1 MSVVTEPTPAPAA
14 EPTVDEAIAHVEDQL
29 SFVFGRARAVWKEAA
44 QQIHPE
50 LNPAGYKLLATVV
63 RLGSTNAHVLTEL
76 FDMDKSVVSR
86 QIRMLEEVGLVESRP
101 DERDGRVRVLVPTPL
116 AVERITAVRARNQSR
131 LHAVLR
137 ERSVEEL
144 ELFAEMLGGL
154 AEA

>member
-1 MSVVTEPTPAPAA
+1 MSVVTEPTAPAV
-14 EPTVDEAIAHVEDQL
+14 EPTVDEAIAHVEEQL
-29 SFVFGRARAVWKEAA
+29 SFVFGRARTVWKEAA

-63 RLGSTNAHVLTEL
+63 RLGSTNAHALTEL

-101 DERDGRVRVLVPTPL
+101 DERDGRVRVIAPTPL

-137 ERSVEEL
+137 ERSVGEL
-144 ELFAEMLGGL
+144 ELFAQMLGGL

>member
-1 MSVVTEPTPAPAA
+1 MSVVTESAADPA
-14 EPTVDEAIAHVEDQL
+14 TVDQAIARVEDQL
-29 SFVFGRARAVWKEAA
+29 SVVFGRARTVWKEAA

-63 RLGSTNAHVLTEL
+63 RLGSTNAHVLAEL

-86 QIRMLEEVGLVESRP
+86 QVRMLEEVGLVESRP
-101 DERDGRVRVLVPTPL
+101 DERDGRVRVLVPT
-116 AVERITAVRARNQSR
+116 AEAIERVTAVRARNQSR

-137 ERSVEEL
+137 ERSVDEL
-144 ELFAEMLGGL
+144 VLFAEMLGGL

>member
-1 MSVVTEPTPAPAA
+1 MTEPTAATAA

-101 DERDGRVRVLVPTPL
+101 DERDGRVRVLAPTPL

-137 ERSVEEL
+137 ERSVAEL

>member
-1 MSVVTEPTPAPAA
+1 MSVVTESAADPA
-14 EPTVDEAIAHVEDQL
+14 TVDQAIARVEDQL
-29 SFVFGRARAVWKEAA
+29 SVVFGRARTVWKEAA

-86 QIRMLEEVGLVESRP
+86 QVRMLEEVGLVESRP
-101 DERDGRVRVLVPTPL
+101 DERDGRVRVLVPT
-116 AVERITAVRARNQSR
+116 AEAIERVTAVRARNQSR

-137 ERSVEEL
+137 ERSVDEL
-144 ELFAEMLGGL
+144 VLFAEMLGGL